1 MQAISIRID
10 DVRGAQTIALL
21 EAHRQNMFAL
31 SPPDCVFALD
41 LDGLR
46 QPEVTLWTAW
56 QGEDLLGC
64 GALKELDPQQ
74 GELKS
79 MRTAAAH
86 VRKGVAAS
94 ILLHIM
100 AVARGRGYT
109 RLYLETGASAA
120 FTPAHTLYARHGF
133 TLCGPFADYR
143 EDPFSVF
150 MVRHLADKD

>member
-1 MQAISIRID
+1 MDIRID

-79 MRTAAAH
+79 MCTAAAH

-100 AVARGRGYT
+100 AVARSRGYA

-120 FTPAHTLYARHGF
+120 FTAAHTLYARHGF

-150 MVRHLADKD
+150 MVRHLTDKD